1 MKIDLELFRT
11 FKAVFEIGTISG
23 AARVLEV
30 TQPSV
35 TGHLKAQEAYAGHPL
50 FERSTRNMKP
60 TLYAKQLYNKVASS
74 LTQLEVAED
83 FLQRKCNQSRSV
95 TLYVGIYPGLFRQL
109 LVPNIKKLD
118 CNVVMT
124 LNDNETLGTLLE
136 NGNMDLVVT
145 TKDIPNRN
153 VQYELLGTS
162 RFILVAGGCTDI
174 SELPDLNLLNKKK
187 IEAWLQKQVW
197 YNTVYGE
204 HLSSFWKLNFG
215 RTPRFTP
222 NYVLPDKYSI
232 VCCLRNGTGLAVL
245 PESLCREFL
254 LKGEI
259 KEVWGGYT
267 EMKNTLFLGQRK
279 NTLYMNEIKELK
291 KLLRTEFLK
300 THPTTQN

>member
-35 TGHLKAQEAYAGHPL
+35 TGHLKALEAYAGHPL

-118 CNVVMT
+118 WQCR
-124 LNDNETLGTLLE
+124 ND
-136 NGNMDLVVT
+136 
-145 TKDIPNRN
+145 
-153 VQYELLGTS
+153 
-162 RFILVAGGCTDI
+162 
-174 SELPDLNLLNKKK
+174 
-187 IEAWLQKQVW
+187 IE
-197 YNTVYGE
+197 
-204 HLSSFWKLNFG
+204 
-215 RTPRFTP
+215 
-222 NYVLPDKYSI
+222 
-232 VCCLRNGTGLAVL
+232 
-245 PESLCREFL
+245 
-254 LKGEI
+254 
-259 KEVWGGYT
+259 
-267 EMKNTLFLGQRK
+267 
-279 NTLYMNEIKELK
+279 
-291 KLLRTEFLK
+291 
-300 THPTTQN
+300 